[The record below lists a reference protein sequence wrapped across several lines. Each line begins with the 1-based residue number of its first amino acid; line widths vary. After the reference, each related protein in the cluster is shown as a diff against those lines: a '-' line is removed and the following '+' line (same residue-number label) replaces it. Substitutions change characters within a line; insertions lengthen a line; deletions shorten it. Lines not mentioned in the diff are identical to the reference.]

1 MVCRICAG
9 LFLCVK
15 ILFFSYEKG
24 RNMLKRVI
32 LIGTICLTIG
42 AFGAFQTEGIQT
54 HLTDNEV
61 QELAVRDYDLPIVV

>member
-1 MVCRICAG
+1 
-9 LFLCVK
+9 
-15 ILFFSYEKG
+15 
-24 RNMLKRVI
+24 MLKRVI